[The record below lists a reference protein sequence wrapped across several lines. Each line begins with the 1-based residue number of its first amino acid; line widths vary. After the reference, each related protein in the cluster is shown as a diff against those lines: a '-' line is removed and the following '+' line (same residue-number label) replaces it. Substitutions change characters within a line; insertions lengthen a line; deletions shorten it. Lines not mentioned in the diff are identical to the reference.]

1 MTEYAGLTHT
11 NRWAAVTRDAQN
23 RLALKAT
30 NRKDR
35 FMYQATLAVRVES
48 ASKVLD
54 VPAEKILT
62 ILKDEGIEDNDAGL
76 LILDSPTTT
85 IDDLVGILATS
96 GAKKLKLKAAASLL
110 KGESLERPKQ
120 VEVVQPVAN
129 NFVEA
134 MKAMRPIQQWN
145 DRELLEKYNQDK
157 DPEVEQELHKR
168 SSGRNFVVLSSTS
181 EQGKEVIDIE
191 NSLELLKQA
200 RKRVTPSFLPF
211 GDQGVRPIYPIL
223 SLNIQDRMIELC
235 PICGETLFSGYCQH
249 CQANFAGIGD
259 DERAYVKLIADSGNF
274 EVKSHSDRKAVYAS
288 ASKGLE
294 DLKTTWP
301 SIIQRFEE
309 LKATNSLPKLRV
321 LSSRPTTVKD
331 PFFVDGNRSFGSK
344 VY

>member
-1 MTEYAGLTHT
+1 
-11 NRWAAVTRDAQN
+11 
-23 RLALKAT
+23 
-30 NRKDR
+30 
-35 FMYQATLAVRVES
+35 MYQATLAVRVES

-76 LILDSPTTT
+76 LVLDSPTTT

-110 KGESLERPKQ
+110 KGESLERPKSI
-120 VEVVQPVAN
+120 ETVQPVVN

-134 MKAMRPIQQWN
+134 IKVMRPIQQWN

-157 DPEVEQELHKR
+157 DLEIEQELHKR
-168 SSGRNFVVLSSTS
+168 SSGRNFVVLSGTS
-181 EQGKEVIDIE
+181 EQGKEVIDID
-191 NSLELLKQA
+191 NSLELLKQT

-211 GDQGVRPIYPIL
+211 GDQGTVRPIYPIL
-223 SLNIQDRMIELC
+223 SLNIHDRMIELC
-235 PICGETLFSGYCQH
+235 PICGETLFAGYCQH

-274 EVKSHSDRKAVYAS
+274 DVKCHSDRKAVYAS

-294 DLKTTWP
+294 DLKATWP

-321 LSSRPTTVKD
+321 LSSRPVSVKD
-331 PFFVDGNRSFGSK
+331 PFFADGNRSFGNK
-344 VY
+344 AY